1 MPKSIDKSAIEVLVS
16 VFNKL
21 VPHSIIG
28 QGDGWVY
35 MASFGSHLIKADFN
49 IKDYGYSK
57 LFNFVESSGVFKT
70 YTDTSKEVPV
80 VHIRL
85 NMTMGSDSALQS
97 IPIKKSLQ
105 SPLDSPQIVDELK
118 GYYKVLIEDAE
129 ISHPEVVGF
138 YEIDKY
144 GNYQF
149 SDIRDTLFHEH
160 KYPKTKDNS
169 DREIIIHLDGPIN
182 TLKLNRY
189 YKFSWIVT
197 PAKNSRGYVLDIDK
211 SKPVRRINPIEL
223 TNTLHELWNDRSHG
237 QAMSS
242 AMQTISSELM
252 ASSDGTFI
260 YELLQNANDYPK
272 ADEYGNAI
280 PVEVEFHM
288 TDKYLICRHSG
299 SVFSPRDVASICSIG
314 NGSKTKNKN
323 AIGYKGI
330 GFKTVFHAHDW
341 VYVNTGD
348 YSFRFDKH
356 SEKEG
361 RPFQIMPIWTSNQDL
376 AAFDLAAST
385 LVQDGKRDFSVQ
397 TIMMPR
403 NAEYL
408 YGMDKSQESD
418 EKSHEFVLRDMFKDI
433 RDIVFIPNINT
444 VKVFFPN
451 EEPIICSKGESLD
464 WVISV
469 PYVHKLDPDKEQKE
483 IVNECDQHPER
494 RIPPKYKAFEDTYV
508 SFAAKKNG
516 KIVLP
521 VEDATVNCYLPT
533 KAEFGFP
540 FLMNTDMV
548 PSGDRSQLKLDVKFN
563 QLFARIAGHKFVSWI
578 NQLLTDGYEPASVF
592 NLIPD
597 FNSVKEGVGKQYK
610 VFIECFEAGFNEAL
624 KIIPIIPVEG
634 TAELQLPSNVL
645 RDVTGFSAKKI
656 ISQDKFLDYANHKDL
671 YLPLAS
677 ICNND
682 RLVRIL
688 NDSSECVKFRDSNL
702 VAFFANENFKKDIL
716 ETETNAKVIEFLLD
730 YPYKDNYKEISLFIN
745 HMTGELSKSSALFF
759 DIDDDRKYLSAFE
772 SQLDFLS
779 TKTREILKNDSS
791 EQNNYIEKL
800 KSFNWATYGAY
811 SSVIKPLFETSQSKD
826 ENISLLKCRDNNLDI
841 FRFIG
846 KHQIKGDVI
855 KSFPILLSDGQYGT
869 LKDTCFFYSNDSV
882 ELRNSQWVDSSWY
895 SVISQTYD
903 TLDSPSEDKVKTILE
918 HFGVLEFSN
927 KTFYDKLIKNNN
939 TRIDH
944 INQKSSS
951 DLSICTDF
959 LTFLF
964 GIWNEKEIGTFNHFL
979 IPVVGKDGISTY
991 KSGKDVTIFL
1001 YNLSTYDV
1009 MAALLNKN
1017 WVSDGMGYILDPR
1030 CHQAMAVVGGE
1041 NISKIFKEKFSLKE
1055 SSTESFCQNIIL
1067 KNISDIIKNIT
1078 PVYRDI
1084 DESQEIIEI
1093 RKNAKANNLDFFK
1106 FVCDNYASIFVS
1118 GSNPFH
1124 SSGFPFCLCNNEE
1137 YQTKPGKYYNYS
1149 SQALDA
1155 ASQDW
1160 LPKDIMGVIDAGYSN
1175 ITSTFSCAKELYT
1188 FLKVSDFSYS
1198 SFLKEDVSSNKG
1210 SITRH
1215 MDAVDKNVSF
1225 HSYFKTNRNSFS
1237 PEDREILKNF
1247 PVYVVSDEQP
1257 KMAMTSTGH
1266 HIRNNQV
1273 VELVQAGY
1281 GTAGTTDMILADYF
1295 DDEDAD
1301 KDYWIDI
1308 LGNKQFTF
1316 PEIATW
1322 MITKSNDVIS
1332 RKTAELDGNML
1343 FWQLVKKLP
1352 GASNKEN
1359 QKSLK
1364 SLRVF
1369 PIYARIVKDES
1380 FKITV
1385 LETSEQCYV
1394 SDSYFIGGGGV
1405 EFMLKEY
1412 AGTSF
1417 VVSGDYIDNSLD
1429 ETVASW
1435 KKFWESAGF
1444 LSSNEEIIINTIIP
1458 NLDKPEN
1465 QDEKIPLLLFQ
1476 NKTIIDKHLSDTS
1489 NPEGV
1494 EKIKA
1499 DLNKLHIMTKGGL
1512 RPISEAFFVQQND
1525 YAPYDEPM
1533 AYMPLLTQVSEYSA
1547 EQYTFFMSIG
1557 ERAGSRMIKD
1567 QTVWRLE
1574 KIKQF
1579 ASLQSSSAIVKGN
1592 DCSISNLPTS
1602 NCEDGKIPFDLKT
1615 IHYQFIKDLSEWF
1628 SMMNSMDYGPYYRSI
1643 KLYDRKG
1650 NLCLPKTLTEGSVYS
1665 PYCDFESC
1673 DLTEGLNYISDEYAS
1688 FKNIRSLLS
1697 DMGVHHFFWKED
1709 ITLLKNKKFAV
1720 YFWNK
1725 YMADAEARHK
1735 IEDWIQE
1742 GEFKNVKC
1750 VPTVSGVKSAEELYN
1765 TFGTFDKEDLSS
1777 YVTLLKDGSELCA
1790 ENIVESFQDK
1800 YDKKLS
1806 YPNPIGNLDFICVLS
1821 KEHCFEYLMNCRVEN
1836 TAKRRF
1842 VLAQLLDYLESGQLS
1857 DEDVELYKKSEYAK
1871 WLNGKKESAHISTLF
1886 AIGRQNEDKYYLRHF
1901 GNSPFVISNDT
1912 ISDDDTSFEKIC
1924 LSILKIKV
1932 LHGGD
1937 ESNFVTRP
1945 SSDSFDETE
1954 QIRYILNQKSLL
1966 LSTII
1971 NAPEGEDWKS
1981 SYENYISEIAKLK
1994 FVKCS
1999 SISIECKENAE
2010 ISKSDVDAFFYDKA
2024 TKTFYYLRDWQH
2036 KFVFDSMWRQLIEVL
2051 DIPGRDD
2058 EMTIKKILDKDLE
2071 SQDVDHLIE
2080 EYCTNFYDDE
2090 EFVDLLSLL
2099 YPDTSIRL
2107 NIKSSPI
2114 QDDVQP
2120 QKLVAFSHDR
2130 GKDVTDTTHINKSYE
2145 DIESNEQKD
2154 DGLTHS
2160 AESQSVVVKED
2171 TPVKNEYRHTNDHV
2185 SNDNEQICDLDD
2197 NMVGDVSEQT
2207 YSEDQDVNTNLV
2219 ASTTEDKDEVNL
2231 LKEQA
2236 TSPASV
2242 ADQKTPVSHVIDSIA
2257 GESDIPASESL
2268 DVVDEHE
2275 EYEYTFDPDHGE
2287 RIGMVENDRSYQA
2300 LGEKPSKPRSARR
2313 TAKPFTKEEV
2323 NRLRSNGTPLELES
2337 LPPTSEELDVLAQCG
2352 ISPEQIADTNYLAQ
2366 LRLYRNLQ
2374 QELNEE
2380 PEESLV
2386 DFIRN
2391 ADDVSEH
2398 KMKSGKYIHACSAA
2412 RGVMYISPSVWN
2424 KMLDDKW
2431 VICVYLDG
2439 KGKNFHYINSSD
2451 EFLQLVQKDDV
2462 VIKIT
2467 GKEKLDVIND
2477 LYSGILEDVKGTA
2490 YTLIR
2495 VAARTNMDAVFAH
2508 YVGAMAEPED
2518 GNDDTS
2524 EF

>member
-1 MPKSIDKSAIEVLVS
+1 MAKSITNAAIETLVAIY
-16 VFNKL
+16 K
-21 VPHSIIG
+21 SIESHYING
-28 QGDGWVY
+28 QGDGWVF
-35 MASFGSHLIKADFN
+35 MASFGARIKKAGFN
-49 IKDYGYSK
+49 IKEYGYSK
-57 LFNFVESSGVFKT
+57 LLLFIQATNAFEI
-70 YTDTSKEVPV
+70 YTDSSNTIPV
-80 VHIRL
+80 NHIRL
-85 NMTMGSDSALQS
+85 S
-97 IPIKKSLQ
+97 INSNSNNIPYLTISPKS
-105 SPLDSPQIVDELK
+105 SESSLDNPQIMDELK
-118 GYYKVLIEDAE
+118 GYYKELLEDAE
-129 ISHPEVVGF
+129 ISSPEVVGF
-138 YEIDKY
+138 YETDKE

-149 SDIRDTLFHEH
+149 SDIRDALFHEH

-272 ADEYGNAI
+272 ADKNGNAI

-376 AAFDLAAST
+376 ADFDLAAST

-578 NQLLTDGYEPASVF
+578 NQLLIDGYEPASVF

-702 VAFFANENFKKDIL
+702 VAFFANENFKKDLL
-716 ETETNAKVIEFLLD
+716 EIEINAKVIEFILD
-730 YPYKDNYKEISLFIN
+730 YTYKDNYKELSMFIN
-745 HMTGELSKSSALFF
+745 HMTGELSKSSDLFL

-800 KSFNWATYGAY
+800 KTFNWATYAAY

-826 ENISLLKCRDNNLDI
+826 ENISLLKCHDTNLDI

-869 LKDTCFFYSNDSV
+869 LKDTCFFYSNDAV

-918 HFGVLEFSN
+918 HFGVLEFSS

-1017 WVSDGMGYILDPR
+1017 WVSDGMGYILDSR

-1041 NISKIFKEKFSLKE
+1041 NINKIFKEKFSLKE

-1078 PVYRDI
+1078 PIYRAI
-1084 DESQEIIEI
+1084 EESQDIIDK
-1093 RKNAKANNLDFFK
+1093 RKNVKVNNLDFFK
-1106 FVCDNYASIFVS
+1106 FVCDNYASIFVN
-1118 GSNPFH
+1118 GTNPFH
-1124 SSGFPFCLCNNEE
+1124 NSGYPFCLCNNEE
-1137 YQTKPGKYYNYS
+1137 YQTKPGKYYSYS
-1149 SQALDA
+1149 LQALDA

-1160 LPKDIMGVIDAGYSN
+1160 LPNEIMGVIDAGYSD
-1175 ITSTFSCAKELYT
+1175 ITSIFSSAKELYAL
-1188 FLKVSDFSYS
+1188 LKVSDFSYS

-1210 SITRH
+1210 AITRY
-1215 MDAVDKNVSF
+1215 MDTVEKNVSF
-1225 HSYFKTNRNSFS
+1225 HCYFKANRNSFS
-1237 PEDREILKNF
+1237 PEEREILKNF
-1247 PVYVVSDEQP
+1247 PVFVVSDELP
-1257 KMAMTSTGH
+1257 KQSMTSTSH
-1266 HIRNNQV
+1266 YVRNNQV
-1273 VELVQAGY
+1273 VELVKSGY

-1295 DDEDAD
+1295 DDENAD

-1322 MITKSNDVIS
+1322 MITKSKDVIS
-1332 RKTAELDGNML
+1332 GKTAELDGNIL

-1369 PIYARIVKDES
+1369 PIYARKIKDES
-1380 FKITV
+1380 YKITV
-1385 LETSEQCYV
+1385 LDASEQCYV

-1412 AGTSF
+1412 AVTSF
-1417 VVSGDYIDNSLD
+1417 VVSGDYIEDSVD

-1444 LSSNEEIIINTIIP
+1444 LSSNEELIINTIIP

-1465 QDEKIPLLLFQ
+1465 RDEKIPLLLFQ
-1476 NKTIIDKHLSDTS
+1476 NKAIIDKHLSDTS
-1489 NPEGV
+1489 NPERV
-1494 EKIKA
+1494 EKLKA
-1499 DLNKLHIMTKGGL
+1499 DLNKLYIKTNWGL
-1512 RPISEAFFVQQND
+1512 RPISESVFIQKND
-1525 YAPYDEPM
+1525 YVPYSEPM
-1533 AYMPLLTQVSEYSA
+1533 VMMPLLAQVYNYTD
-1547 EQYTFFMSIG
+1547 EQYSFFMSIG
-1557 ERAGSRMIKD
+1557 ERAGSKIIKD
-1567 QTVWRLE
+1567 QNSWRLE
-1574 KIKQF
+1574 KIIQF
-1579 ASLQSSSAIVKGN
+1579 SSLEPVVADIEENDSSVSYMR
-1592 DCSISNLPTS
+1592 TS
-1602 NCEDGKIPFDLKT
+1602 ECDGHKLPFDYET
-1615 IHYQFIKDLSEWF
+1615 VHFQFVRELAQSFSQFDLLQ
-1628 SMMNSMDYGPYYRSI
+1628 YGSYIRNI
-1643 KLYDRKG
+1643 QLYNRKG
-1650 NLCLPKTLTEGSVYS
+1650 KLCQPTTLTEGSVYS
-1665 PYCDFESC
+1665 PYCDFEAC
-1673 DLTEGLNYISDEYAS
+1673 GLIEELNYISDNYAG
-1688 FKNIRSLLS
+1688 FTNISGLLRAI
-1697 DMGVHHFFWKED
+1697 GVHYFFWEED
-1709 ITLLKNKKFAV
+1709 IPLLKNQRFAT
-1720 YFWNK
+1720 YFWNQ
-1725 YMADAEARHK
+1725 YMADSVAREK
-1735 IEDWIQE
+1735 VKEWIIE
-1742 GEFKNVKC
+1742 GKFKNTKC
-1750 VPTVSGVKSAEELYN
+1750 VPTIGGVKPAEELYN
-1765 TFGTFDKEDLSS
+1765 TFGTFGKEDLSS
-1777 YVTLLKDGSELCA
+1777 YVNLLKDGQEFCSEG
-1790 ENIVESFQDK
+1790 IVESFQDK
-1800 YDKKLS
+1800 NDEKCL
-1806 YPNPIGNLDFICVLS
+1806 YPNPIGLLDFICVLS
-1821 KEHCFEYLMNCRVEN
+1821 KEHCFEYLMNSKVEH
-1836 TAKRRF
+1836 TAKRRY
-1842 VLAQLLDYLESGQLS
+1842 VLAQLLKYKKADNLP
-1857 DEDVELYKKSEYAK
+1857 DDDVETYRKSEHAN
-1871 WLNGKKESAHISTLF
+1871 WLNGKKDPAHISALY
-1886 AIGRQNEDKYYLRHF
+1886 AIGRQAEDKYYLRHF
-1901 GNSPFVISNDT
+1901 GNNPLIISNDT
-1912 ISDDDTSFEKIC
+1912 ISDDDTSFEEIC
-1924 LSILKIKV
+1924 TSILKVKI

-1937 ESNFVTRP
+1937 NSDFYTKP

-1954 QIRYILNQKSLL
+1954 QIRHALYEKSLL

-1971 NAPEGEDWKS
+1971 NAPEGEDWKEA
-1981 SYENYISEIAKLK
+1981 YDKYVSEITLLN

-1999 SISIECKENAE
+1999 SISIECKDNPD

-2024 TKTFYYLRDWQH
+2024 TKTFYYLKDWQH
-2036 KFVFDSMWRQLIEVL
+2036 KFVFDSMWRKLIEVL
-2051 DIPGRDD
+2051 DIPGGND

-2071 SQDVDHLIE
+2071 SHDVDHLIQ
-2080 EYCTNFYDDE
+2080 EYCTNFYEDE
-2090 EFVDLLSLL
+2090 TFVDLLSSL
-2099 YPDTSIRL
+2099 YPETSERL
-2107 NIKSSPI
+2107 NIKPNVDEDKNDVKPHKLVSFSQNREEILTTQEDIFENNVRDINESPSCSEELITTQKQETSFVSEEETQNEDSTNTVEVFPSQIDDVIDERLEGIDRNHIDLQDDLHNTSSPI
-2114 QDDVQP
+2114 MDSNDTPSASIGRSTIDNDDKLRVKSSHVPQP
-2120 QKLVAFSHDR
+2120 NNQYDNSEDE
-2130 GKDVTDTTHINKSYE
+2130 TIDTT
-2145 DIESNEQKD
+2145 
-2154 DGLTHS
+2154 L
-2160 AESQSVVVKED
+2160 
-2171 TPVKNEYRHTNDHV
+2171 
-2185 SNDNEQICDLDD
+2185 
-2197 NMVGDVSEQT
+2197 
-2207 YSEDQDVNTNLV
+2207 
-2219 ASTTEDKDEVNL
+2219 EV
-2231 LKEQA
+2231 
-2236 TSPASV
+2236 
-2242 ADQKTPVSHVIDSIA
+2242 
-2257 GESDIPASESL
+2257 
-2268 DVVDEHE
+2268 E
-2275 EYEYTFDPDHGE
+2275 ENILSFDPDKGE
-2287 RIGMVENDRSYQA
+2287 RIGSISKDKDYQP
-2300 LGEKPSKPRSARR
+2300 LGSNPIKPRSARR
-2313 TAKPFTKEEV
+2313 IAKPFTKDEV
-2323 NRLRSNGTPLELES
+2323 NRLRSNGTPLELET
-2337 LPPTSEELDVLAQCG
+2337 LPATNEELDILAQCG

-2366 LRLYRNLQ
+2366 LRLYCNLRDVH
-2374 QELNEE
+2374 NEE
-2380 PEESLV
+2380 PEESLSEFV
-2386 DFIRN
+2386 RN
-2391 ADDVSEH
+2391 ANDVAEH

-2412 RGVMYISPSVWN
+2412 RGVMYIGPSVWN
-2424 KMLDDKW
+2424 KMVDDKW
-2431 VICVYLDG
+2431 IICVYLDG
-2439 KGKNFHYINSSD
+2439 EGKNFHYINSSE
-2451 EFLQLVQKDDV
+2451 EFLKLVEKDDI

-2467 GKEKLDVIND
+2467 GKEKIEVIKD

-2524 EF
+2524 DF